1 MAVTK
6 RSGSRRAPQLSAGAF
21 PSAAPQRPSKY
32 TRVLESAES
41 LNRAFDQVLNEI
53 VRLKN
58 MGFFWGEVSKLFMKT
73 CRLSVEELRSWAMAE
88 VTQDFL
94 EWAEHDWGH
103 YGVQRFRF
111 EEKFRDPEDVLKQA
125 ERLRKERMSQAAQ
138 PAPRRS
144 RAPRR
149 QK

>member
-6 RSGSRRAPQLSAGAF
+6 RSGFRRVPQLSVEAYL
-21 PSAAPQRPSKY
+21 SASPTPPSKY

-41 LNRAFDQVLNEI
+41 LNRAFDQVLNEVI
-53 VRLKN
+53 RLN
-58 MGFFWGEVSKLFMKT
+58 RMGFFWGGVSGRFLKT
-73 CRLSVEELRSWAMAE
+73 CRLSVEELRAWAIAE
-88 VTQDFL
+88 VTQDLL

-103 YGVQRFRF
+103 YGVQRFPF

-125 ERLRKERMSQAAQ
+125 ERLKKERMSQAAQ
-138 PAPRRS
+138 PVPRRS